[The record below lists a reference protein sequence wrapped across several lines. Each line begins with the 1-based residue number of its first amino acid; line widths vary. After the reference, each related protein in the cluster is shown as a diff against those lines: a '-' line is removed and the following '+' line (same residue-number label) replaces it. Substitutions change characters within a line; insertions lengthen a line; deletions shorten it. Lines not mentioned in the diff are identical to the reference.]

1 MKLNDK
7 NVSQFLLRLQ
17 NKEELMQNN
26 FEAPLWLLKMV
37 VLSLRWWWTSRTR
50 LERWSPRVG
59 QTLKVF

>member
-37 VLSLRWWWTSRTR
+37 VLSLRWWWTSRTIGR
-50 LERWSPRVG
+50 CIRWWR
-59 QTLKVF
+59 